1 MNKQRRKKL
10 NEIMEQIDQLMDD
23 LEEVQNEEQESLDNL
38 PEQFQE
44 GERGE
49 IMQNAIDNLD
59 SAWSSLE
66 EAKDTLEEIINN

>member
-1 MNKQRRKKL
+1 
-10 NEIMEQIDQLMDD
+10 MEQIDQLMDD

>member
-1 MNKQRRKKL
+1 MNQQRRKRL
-10 NEIMEQIDQLMDD
+10 NKIMEQIDLLMDD
-23 LEEVQNEEQESLDNL
+23 LEEIQSEEQEAFDNM

-49 IMQNAIDNLD
+49 AMQEAIDNLD
-59 SAWSSLE
+59 NAWSSLE